1 MNSSKL
7 RKQIIET
14 AIAFNTSGLSVGTSG
29 NLSVRTSQGYLITPT
44 GIAYHQLK
52 EIDIVEMDMQ
62 GNIIQGDLKP
72 SSEWHFHQGI
82 YQAREE
88 INAIVHVHSNYATG
102 IACTRQDI
110 PAFHY
115 MVAKAGGDSI
125 RCAEYATFGS
135 EALSENAVKAL
146 QGRKAC
152 LLANH
157 GMIVLGEDIN
167 SAYKLAEEVE
177 NIAKHYWISKQS
189 GEPVLLDEKE
199 MKLNIEKFKTYGKQ
213 SET

>member
-1 MNSSKL
+1 MNPSKL

-29 NLSVRTSQGYLITPT
+29 NLSVRTPQGYLITPT
-44 GIAYHQLK
+44 GIPYIQLK
-52 EIDIVEMDMQ
+52 EADIVEMDLK
-62 GNIIQGDLKP
+62 GNIIHGDLKP
-72 SSEWHFHQGI
+72 SSEWQFHQGI

-88 INAIVHVHSNYATG
+88 INAIVHIHSDYATG

-146 QGRKAC
+146 EDRRAC

-157 GMIVLGEDIN
+157 GMIILGEDLD

-199 MKLNIEKFKTYGKQ
+199 MELNIEKFRIYGKQ
-213 SET
+213 SDK

>member
-1 MNSSKL
+1 MNLSKL

-14 AIAFNTSGLSVGTSG
+14 AIAFNTSGLSIGTSG

-44 GIAYHQLK
+44 GIPYHQLK
-52 EIDIVEMDMQ
+52 EADIVEMDLQ
-62 GNIIQGDLKP
+62 GNVIQGDLRP

-82 YQAREE
+82 YQVREE
-88 INAIVHVHSNYATG
+88 INAIVHVHSDYATG

-115 MVAKAGGDSI
+115 MVVKAGGDSI
-125 RCAEYATFGS
+125 RCAQYATFGS
-135 EALSENAVKAL
+135 EALSEYAVKAL
-146 QGRKAC
+146 EERRAC

-157 GMIVLGEDIN
+157 GMIALGEDLK

-189 GEPVLLDEKE
+189 GEPVLLDDKE
-199 MKLNIEKFKTYGKQ
+199 MKLNIKKFKTYGKQ
-213 SET
+213 

>member
-1 MNSSKL
+1 
-7 RKQIIET
+7 
-14 AIAFNTSGLSVGTSG
+14 
-29 NLSVRTSQGYLITPT
+29 
-44 GIAYHQLK
+44 
-52 EIDIVEMDMQ
+52 
-62 GNIIQGDLKP
+62 
-72 SSEWHFHQGI
+72 
-82 YQAREE
+82 
-88 INAIVHVHSNYATG
+88 
-102 IACTRQDI
+102 
-110 PAFHY
+110 
-115 MVAKAGGDSI
+115 
-125 RCAEYATFGS
+125 
-135 EALSENAVKAL
+135 VKAL
-146 QGRKAC
+146 QGRDAC

>member
-1 MNSSKL
+1 MNTSKL

-14 AIAFNTSGLSVGTSG
+14 VIEFNTSGLSVGTSG

-44 GIAYHQLK
+44 GIPYIQLK
-52 EIDIVEMDMQ
+52 ETDIVEMDLQ
-62 GNIIQGDLKP
+62 GNVFQGDLKP
-72 SSEWHFHQGI
+72 SSEWHFHRDI
-82 YQAREE
+82 YLARGE
-88 INAIVHVHSNYATG
+88 INAIVHVHSDYATG

-115 MVAKAGGDSI
+115 MVARAGGDSI
-125 RCAEYATFGS
+125 RCADYATFGT
-135 EALSENAVKAL
+135 EALSKNTIKAL
-146 QGRKAC
+146 EARRAC

-157 GMIVLGEDIN
+157 GMIALGEDIG

-189 GEPVLLDEKE
+189 GAPVLLDKKE
-199 MKLNIEKFKTYGKQ
+199 MEINIEKFKTYGKQ
-213 SET
+213 SDK